1 MRKNNYTNIDG
12 YIFPQLFSDNK
23 GYAIQHNLKGI
34 ARIKFWIKIYWNFF
48 KANQRLRQTIRVGK
62 CYYGPFKGEYGHML
76 AHTAPFLMYLHKHG
90 VKVIYCG
97 MELHKPLLVDENG
110 NSIIYDFRPL
120 RDFFHEVSPRSNNVI
135 PPIDVQNE
143 IKKFENE
150 ARGSGLPYWN
160 IGDDYY
166 YWFIHR
172 NWLLNKHT
180 HVYNLRKVYQTKD
193 ENACCIFPRSK
204 GSKQSPNNGGPWD
217 YSKIIELIK
226 PYFDKIY
233 ITGHPSQVL
242 DIEPSDKVEI
252 CITADNA
259 KIYEKV
265 ANSNL
270 LITQHSGVNN
280 LGEYLNCKVLI
291 IYNGGKT
298 VSDISSMNNTLR
310 FRKSLGNKYPLAFAF
325 TEEEIVNFV
334 KKHTAS
340 FKENKNANSTL

>member
-1 MRKNNYTNIDG
+1 MNKDKEYQSEVDG
-12 YIFPQLFSDNK
+12 YTFPYLFSDNK
-23 GYAIQHNLKGI
+23 SFALQNNIRGI
-34 ARIKFWIKIYWNFF
+34 RLVLFWIKIYWSYF
-48 KANQRLRQTIRVGK
+48 KTNQRLKKTIQLGK

-76 AHTAPFLMYLHKHG
+76 AHTAPFLMYLHKDG
-90 VKVIYCG
+90 IKIIYCG
-97 MELHKPLLVDENG
+97 MELHKPLLVDETG
-110 NSIIYDFRPL
+110 KSIIHDFRPL
-120 RDFFHEVSPRSNNVI
+120 RDFFPEVPPKSNNTV
-135 PPIDVQNE
+135 PPKDVQEE

-150 ARGSGLPYWN
+150 AKSSGLPFWN

-172 NWLLNKHT
+172 NWLMNSHT
-180 HVYNLRKVYQTKD
+180 HVYDLKKVYMTKQ

-204 GSKQSPNNGGPWD
+204 GAKESHNNGKQWD
-217 YSKIIELIK
+217 YPVLIELIK

-242 DIEPSDKVEI
+242 DIMPSDKVEI
-252 CITADNA
+252 CVSTDNA

-270 LITQHSGVNN
+270 IITQHSGVNN

-298 VSDISSMNNTLR
+298 VSDIGSMNNTLR
-310 FRKSLGNKYPLAFAF
+310 FRHSLGNKHPLAFAF

-334 KKHTAS
+334 KNHT
-340 FKENKNANSTL
+340 KDI